1 MPGGMQLDRALL
13 PSQQKLISYPNANSL
28 LILDCSDGAQR
39 DISITLPKGYRM
51 VIRSAND
58 GTTFYIDVY
67 YNGTLVREVNDG
79 FNTNNPGYF
88 ALVPVI
94 FVPDC
99 RIGIYYSGD
108 DYPVVRPDEIVRV
121 GFRCFRG
128 TTGYFANKSAFISA
142 INQWFSINNGIVYNE
157 DERYGKV
164 VQWNNVDGL
173 GGTKAFFI
181 GSQGTMCFSNKVYAA
196 NQSGESGS
204 KPGTP
209 DPSTDPDPDN
219 PYEPGEGGGGT
230 SGTGGGGGSFNGS
243 SDSIG
248 NSSLPS
254 LSMAD
259 TGFTRLYNPSL
270 KELQN
275 LARYMWTD
283 GDFFKT
289 FWNHIKQFIEDP
301 MQAIIGLNIVPV
313 PVPEAGKEDVAI
325 LFIST
330 GVSMTKAASQFV
342 DRDCGTLK
350 LEPYYGS
357 ALDYS
362 PYTKVSCYLPY
373 IGTVPL
379 DTDEVMGRTLHVT
392 YRVDICSGECV
403 AKIMV
408 DGSCLYQFAGNCAIN
423 VPISQAGFSSYVS
436 AVLGLAGAV
445 VGFYAG
451 GAAGAAAVGLGANAM
466 QQTGTEIT
474 TTETVNT
481 ERNPATGRQVTSNVT
496 RTSSTTEKSRP
507 ASKASFAGM
516 VSQNVNNT
524 VAQVMSAKEVVAHSG
539 TFSGSSGYL
548 GIRRPYLIIKRPRMC
563 LPSSYRLFNGYPS
576 MITMKLDTCSGFTQ
590 VQQVQLTGIRATNP
604 EKAEILE
611 LLKSG
616 VIF

>member
-1 MPGGMQLDRALL
+1 
-13 PSQQKLISYPNANSL
+13 
-28 LILDCSDGAQR
+28 
-39 DISITLPKGYRM
+39 
-51 VIRSAND
+51 
-58 GTTFYIDVY
+58 
-67 YNGTLVREVNDG
+67 
-79 FNTNNPGYF
+79 
-88 ALVPVI
+88 
-94 FVPDC
+94 
-99 RIGIYYSGD
+99 
-108 DYPVVRPDEIVRV
+108 
-121 GFRCFRG
+121 
-128 TTGYFANKSAFISA
+128 
-142 INQWFSINNGIVYNE
+142 
-157 DERYGKV
+157 
-164 VQWNNVDGL
+164 
-173 GGTKAFFI
+173 
-181 GSQGTMCFSNKVYAA
+181 
-196 NQSGESGS
+196 
-204 KPGTP
+204 
-209 DPSTDPDPDN
+209 
-219 PYEPGEGGGGT
+219 
-230 SGTGGGGGSFNGS
+230 
-243 SDSIG
+243 
-248 NSSLPS
+248 
-254 LSMAD
+254 
-259 TGFTRLYNPSL
+259 
-270 KELQN
+270 
-275 LARYMWTD
+275 
-283 GDFFKT
+283 
-289 FWNHIKQFIEDP
+289 
-301 MQAIIGLNIVPV
+301 
-313 PVPEAGKEDVAI
+313 
-325 LFIST
+325 
-330 GVSMTKAASQFV
+330 MTKAASQFV